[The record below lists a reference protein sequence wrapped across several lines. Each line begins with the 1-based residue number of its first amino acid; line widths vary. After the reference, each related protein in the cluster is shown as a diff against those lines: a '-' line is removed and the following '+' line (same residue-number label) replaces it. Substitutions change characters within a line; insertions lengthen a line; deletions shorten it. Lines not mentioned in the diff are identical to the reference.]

1 MTRRKPIRRPSRR
14 PARRP
19 TRKPVRRPAPR
30 SARGPARA
38 ARPARKPAAALKVP
52 TSLLV
57 IGHGSRVPGANHV
70 LDQVVAALR
79 REFRGLVVEACFLD
93 IAQPDVQTGLDRC
106 VTQGARRVLFVP
118 YFLYLGGH
126 VGRDLPDHIIQGRDR
141 HPGLEIRIAPHL
153 GFDRRLVAVAT
164 DRIRYGLKA
173 GGWNS

>member
-1 MTRRKPIRRPSRR
+1 MTRRKRVRRPSR
-14 PARRP
+14 PAH
-19 TRKPVRRPAPR
+19 R

-38 ARPARKPAAALKVP
+38 TRPAAKPAAQKIP
-52 TSLLV
+52 TALLV
-57 IGHGSRVPGANHV
+57 IGHGSRVVDANKV
-70 LDQVVAALR
+70 LDQVAVALR

-93 IAQPDVQTGLDRC
+93 IAQPDVQAGLDRC

-153 GFDRRLVAVAT
+153 GFDRRVVGVAS
-164 DRIRYGLKA
+164 DRIRHGLKA
-173 GGWNS
+173 GGWSS